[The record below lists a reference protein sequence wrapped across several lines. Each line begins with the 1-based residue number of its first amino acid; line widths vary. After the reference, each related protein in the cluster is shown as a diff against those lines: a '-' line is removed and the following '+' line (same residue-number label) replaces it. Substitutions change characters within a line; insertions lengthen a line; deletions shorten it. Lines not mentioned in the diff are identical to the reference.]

1 MLLALEKKFIKDA
14 LNNNLPEWSISEKGY
29 VGFWKSK
36 FLCNFFIYNG
46 GYATQKQRHNCAP
59 KTDFLFVSTETSEKP
74 LTFETD

>member
-1 MLLALEKKFIKDA
+1 MLVFEN
-14 LNNNLPEWSISEKGY
+14 LNF
-29 VGFWKSK
+29 VQ
-36 FLCNFFIYNG
+36 FLYNG